1 MKLEQ
6 LHILLKNGKELHS
19 KPVPYVQAMHW
30 RKSLMHNQSIVF
42 VTDNNGLKKIEGA
55 WVKSTK
61 LHRDAWNTEEVA
73 AAMLLFPCMVYE
85 CDKGYYQYSDV
96 SHSYERA
103 SNHRGY
109 WIWKEDALPESKA
122 WVPCTIKF

>member
-1 MKLEQ
+1 MER
-6 LHILLKNGKELHS
+6 LHILLKNGKELRS
-19 KPVPYVQAMHW
+19 KEVPYVQAMHW
-30 RKSLMHNQSIVF
+30 RKSLMHNHTIMFAS
-42 VTDNNGLKKIEGA
+42 DNGLKKIEGA

-85 CDKGYYQYSDV
+85 CEKGYYQYSDV

-103 SNHRGY
+103 SKHKGY
-109 WIWKEDALPESKA
+109 WTWTQDALPLSSSWK
-122 WVPCTIKF
+122 PCTISF